1 MLDAQKRREMRE
13 AAQGKQ
19 ISESN
24 YIGALLGVVLYGL
37 IVNAITC
44 SIVPYEWVFANY
56 TPIVIGY
63 FISCLIGI
71 IMSNR
76 SSNPIVSFIGY
87 NFVVVP
93 VGVIVAGVV
102 GAYAAI
108 DPTIVRDAFLITTI
122 ITFVMAVLG
131 YIKPQWFEKIGSM
144 LFTIL
149 LGILIAELILLII
162 GVDQY
167 ITTWI
172 GAALFTFYIGYDVY
186 RAMHYPHT
194 LDNAVDCALD
204 LYLDIINLFLKI
216 MRLLARSKSNS
227 RSRS

>member
-1 MLDAQKRREMRE
+1 MLNAEKRRELRA
-13 AAQGKQ
+13 AAQGTE
-19 ISESN
+19 ISHSN

-44 SIVPYEWVFANY
+44 SIVPYEWVFENY

-63 FISCLIGI
+63 FISCFIGI
-71 IMSNR
+71 FISSK

-93 VGVIVAGVV
+93 VGIIVAGVV
-102 GAYAAI
+102 GAYAAV
-108 DPTIVRDAFLITTI
+108 DPTIVRDAFMITTI

-131 YIKPQWFEKIGSM
+131 YVKPQWFEKIGTM
-144 LFTIL
+144 LFAIL
-149 LGILIAELILLII
+149 LGILIAEIVLLIL
-162 GVDQY
+162 GVSQY

-172 GAALFTFYIGYDVY
+172 GAVLFTFYIGYDVH
-186 RAMHYPHT
+186 RAMQYPHT

-216 MRLLARSKSNS
+216 MKLLARSKSNS